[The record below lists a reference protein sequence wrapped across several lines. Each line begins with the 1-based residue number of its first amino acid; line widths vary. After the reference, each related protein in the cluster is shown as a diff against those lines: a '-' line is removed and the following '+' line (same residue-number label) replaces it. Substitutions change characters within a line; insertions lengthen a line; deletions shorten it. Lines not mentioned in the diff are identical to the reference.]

1 MPTRGMSSC
10 DKEMTAPWPRYPDSL
25 EACHKIPA
33 GPQALC
39 SKKRLNEPSMP
50 KPPLDK
56 DLKKVSRLEAA
67 LHDAS
72 ASYAAPGLAAVFM
85 LAACIWAIFFFA
97 GGPFVYLVVIAS
109 VISAYMAL
117 NVGANDV
124 ANNMGPAVGG
134 RALTMAGALA
144 IAAVCEAAGALL
156 AGGDVVTTVSRDL
169 ITPGTILSGHAF
181 ILIMIAASLAAAMW
195 IHLATFLNAPVS
207 TTHAVVGGV
216 VGAGIVAAGFSVVS
230 WGAIGT
236 IVASWVISPVMG
248 GILAALLLAVAEL
261 LILRKHDKIA
271 AARRW
276 VPVFVALM
284 TGVFALYIAMK
295 GLKHIWAPGLPVML
309 LLGLVAALAGYFLAR
324 PWIAGRAPQVE
335 NRPRQVAKLFRLP
348 LILATGVL
356 SFAHGANDV
365 ANAVGPL
372 AAIVSTAQNGHL
384 DADKV
389 TLPIWVLAIGAIGI
403 AVGLALFGPRLIRT
417 VGERITRMNE
427 LRAYCVALSAA
438 ITVLVASA
446 LGLPVSSTHIAVG
459 AVFGVGLLR
468 EFHWNINVRNPS
480 IPAEAPEGR
489 QSLFNATAEEA
500 VANMESRMKR
510 RLVRRQH
517 AYSIAAAWVITV
529 PAAALLSAGLYLG
542 LTALTAR

>member
-1 MPTRGMSSC
+1 
-10 DKEMTAPWPRYPDSL
+10 
-25 EACHKIPA
+25 
-33 GPQALC
+33 
-39 SKKRLNEPSMP
+39 MP

-56 DLKKVSRLEAA
+56 DLKKVSRLQSA
-67 LHDAS
+67 LRDAS
-72 ASYAAPGLAAVFM
+72 TSFAAPGLAAVFM
-85 LAACIWAIFFFA
+85 LAASIWAILFFA
-97 GGPFVYLVVIAS
+97 GGPFVYLVVVAS

-124 ANNMGPAVGG
+124 ANNVGPAVGG
-134 RALTMAGALA
+134 KALTMAGALA

-169 ITPGTILSGHAF
+169 IIPGTVLTSHAF

-207 TTHAVVGGV
+207 TTHSVVGGV
-216 VGAGIVAAGFSVVS
+216 VGAGVAAAGFSVIS

-236 IVASWVISPVMG
+236 IVASWVISPIMG
-248 GILAALLLAVAEL
+248 GVLSALLLAVAEL
-261 LILRKHDKIA
+261 LILRKADKLE

-284 TGVFALYIAMK
+284 AGVFALYIILK
-295 GLKHIWAPGLPVML
+295 GLRHIWVPGLPVTL
-309 LLGLVAALAGYFLAR
+309 LLGLLAALAFYFLAR
-324 PWIAGRAPQVE
+324 PWVAGRAPRLE
-335 NRPRQVAKLFRLP
+335 NRRRQVAKLFRLP
-348 LILATGVL
+348 LILAAGVL

-372 AAIVSTAQNGHL
+372 AAIVSTAQNGQL

-389 TLPIWVLAIGAIGI
+389 TLPVWVLAIGALGI
-403 AVGLALFGPRLIRT
+403 AVGLSLFGPRLIRT
-417 VGERITRMNE
+417 VGRQITRMNE

-468 EFHWNINVRNPS
+468 ELNWNINVRNPS
-480 IPAEAPEGR
+480 IPAKAPEGH
-489 QSLFNATAEEA
+489 QNLFNATAEQA
-500 VANMESRMKR
+500 VANMQNRMKR

-517 AYSIAAAWVITV
+517 AYSIAAAWIITV

-542 LTALTAR
+542 LAALTAG